1 MIRGK
6 LERAAFRKSAVFGVS
21 MLALIIAAP
30 AYAECAP
37 SPVQPGDVVICTGD
51 DSDGILVDV
60 SATVNVEEGAEV
72 FRVQA
77 TTVSQPGQFFPRNFV
92 SLNVGGTVHSVV
104 VESGS
109 LAPGATFSPSTQM
122 TINVEEAG
130 VIDRF
135 GIQLRTTPGSENGSF
150 SFFRSA
156 SADIYNRGLITAD
169 SGAALVAT
177 EVGLVGFNSI
187 NNFATGTIRG
197 IYAPFGSLS
206 NQGLIE
212 GVGTHAIVALGGNF
226 PIFASGNIFNSGVI
240 QNDGP
245 FSTID
250 WRMAP
255 SGGFSDLNNSGIVR
269 NLGSGYA
276 ITSDSGLFL
285 LNEQTGEISTNGIAA
300 IATAGQLSLDNYGVI
315 SGGQYA
321 IWNSGSLG
329 LLNRGVINGDIR
341 VSGLDRDGNVPVNFI
356 DTSHGGLINGSVLL
370 DDGDDQLITD
380 FGTATNPFAGISGT
394 VDAGGGFNT
403 WIAHFTQDTTLSTAI
418 AMPNSF
424 QSIGF
429 SIEHGA
435 TLELAEGFIPSGTIR
450 INDTA
455 LDFGGDVATLLT
467 TGTLEFDG
475 VAIDITSSVRT
486 AYSFINRGS
495 ILARLGPD
503 DGFAVDIGA
512 STYPSNSGT
521 IRAIG
526 GGGVRY
532 FGSAPFE
539 NSGSIIA
546 DGTGFY
552 GFGGL
557 LNNSG
562 LIRSTN
568 DVGARL
574 LASSGEVSTN
584 SGTIEGQIAGVALN
598 SELINSG
605 SIRSAGIGVAFDL
618 GGTIRNTRSGTIS
631 GETLAIG
638 ASDLFGFVSGATV
651 INEGRID
658 GNVDLAGF
666 PGSNEPTNN
675 MFIALSGSRLNGNL
689 HLGSGN
695 DMLVTTLGNENSNR
709 LAGISGQVTGTGNQ
723 SLRYLVDADRRARI
737 GNFGLFSTIGFD
749 LANDANVN
757 VTWTGP
763 SNTVFEFAGTGRAA
777 MTANLTSNAS
787 NWLINTSI
795 ASVRNIIDPTTFIEN
810 NIALTSRGNL
820 TIIHD
825 DANRPPA
832 LGIIVGAGSFTNEGV
847 ILARD
852 LAPYPFGQPF
862 TAIYGFGDVIN
873 NGLIR
878 IGGGLAIDAVNF
890 GTVITNNG
898 RIEQVTG
905 DGAADGVR
913 LFEGRFVNTGRVSVA
928 GSAVR
933 LGNEFQFS
941 QSVVENSGTL
951 ESTLGAAITADGFG
965 DMQILNRA
973 GGRIVGATGSEAMIL
988 APGTTLDNA
997 GSIVGDVDA
1006 SRSSFPFFE
1015 QLRGSTYIS
1024 NGGNLTGN
1032 LNFGSGS
1039 DVFIYKGGSISGII
1053 DAEDGFDVLNI
1064 FAEFSGDRFDLA
1076 RYRNFEGIGLFGR
1089 GRVALRNIPTLSSL
1103 QVDGADFA
1111 IAAGQTITATQSFS
1125 QVSGRTRIDGTLIT
1139 DRADL
1144 TGGILSG
1151 SGLFDP
1157 NDAYLANS
1165 FLVPGDNGRLG
1176 TLTIQGDIYA
1186 DSSTS
1191 FIFDVGRTSSDRLVV
1206 VGDTDRSGIAGFNG
1220 TLLLNPVSGGPRA
1233 GVDYRII
1240 TATGGIFG
1248 QFSSVQGKIGVLT
1261 PTLTYGPDAVTL
1273 RYQAGSLVAQLPANA
1288 TSVQIAFANALDGL
1302 RGSSYTNLSS
1312 LYVMVDVMESGTLNL
1327 TLGALNPTIASEATS
1342 QLQNDKSTMIDSL
1355 SARAARLGSE
1365 SAPRG
1370 SWSVSGTP
1378 QAAGIFASS
1387 QQVSSYDSV
1396 KMRLSNS
1403 YAVAGVIS
1411 GKLPEHMS
1419 GFIDIG
1425 FNETGTVYGNA
1436 NLGEQGGRQNWHM
1449 AMGLEMDAAED
1460 LILGTAVGISEGKS
1474 RILGGSSQVQ
1484 TSQAAVYGKLALGGG
1499 GYLTAL
1505 GSMAN
1510 SRLGI
1515 QRSSVDEFGLLQLG
1529 GHGTAFSID
1538 TQMEAGYA
1546 FAVAKGISLS
1556 PHVSL
1561 RYSSFSLD
1569 NLQEQGGVSALQLSN
1584 IGEDRVEAR
1593 VGARLEGRTLLRN
1606 GWSFAPQLQAG
1617 WVRALMNGDGMTTVR
1632 FTAADAMAFV
1642 IPFGSSDKSWG
1653 EMQGGVQLSN
1663 GRVTFGASLKSAI
1676 SRRDLKDNRASA
1688 EFQWRF

>member
-1 MIRGK
+1 MIRNK
-6 LERAAFRKSAVFGVS
+6 SERVVFRKSVAFGVS
-21 MLALIIAAP
+21 MLALTIAAP
-30 AYAECAP
+30 AYADCAP
-37 SPVQPGDVVICTGD
+37 PPTQPGDVVTCTGD

-60 SATVNVEEGAEV
+60 SATVNVEEGASV
-72 FRVQA
+72 SQVQA
-77 TTVSQPGQFFPRNFV
+77 TTVSQAGQFFPRNFV

-122 TINVEEAG
+122 IINVLETG
-130 VIDRF
+130 VIDQL
-135 GIQLRTTPGSENGSF
+135 GIQLRTTPGSENGPF
-150 SFFRSA
+150 NFFRSA
-156 SADIYNRGLITAD
+156 SAEVINRGLIT
-169 SGAALVAT
+169 SNGGTALFAT
-177 EVGLVGFNSI
+177 EAGFVGFNSI
-187 NNFATGTIRG
+187 SNLSTGTIRG
-197 IYAPFGSLS
+197 IFAPFGNLS

-212 GVGTHAIVALGGNF
+212 GAGTSAIVALGGNF
-226 PIFASGNIFNSGVI
+226 PVSASGNIFNSGVI

-245 FSTID
+245 ASTIE
-250 WRMAP
+250 WRMAAN
-255 SGGFSDLNNSGIVR
+255 GGFSDLNNSGLIR

-300 IATAGQLSLDNYGVI
+300 IATAGQLTLDNYGVI
-315 SGGQYA
+315 TGGQYA
-321 IWNSGSLG
+321 ILNNGSLG

-341 VSGLDRDGNVPVNFI
+341 VSGLDKDGNVPVTTI
-356 DTSHGGLINGSVLL
+356 DNSHGGIINGSVLL

-403 WIAHFTQDTTLSTAI
+403 WIAHFTQDTTLSTAF

-435 TLELAEGFIPSGTIR
+435 TLELSEGFIPSGTIH
-450 INDTA
+450 ISDTA

-512 STYPSNSGT
+512 STYPINSGT

-532 FGSAPFE
+532 FGNAPFE

-574 LASSGEVSTN
+574 LASTGEVSTN

-598 SELINSG
+598 AELINSG

-618 GGTIRNTRSGTIS
+618 GGTIRNTRSGIIS

-666 PGSNEPTNN
+666 PGSDEPTNN

-723 SLRYLVDADRRARI
+723 SLRYLVDTNRKARI

-763 SNTVFEFAGTGRAA
+763 SNTVFEFAGVGRADIS
-777 MTANLTSNAS
+777 ANLTGDAS
-787 NWLINTSI
+787 NWLINTSV
-795 ASVRNIIDPTTFIEN
+795 ASVRNFIDPTSFIEN

-825 DANRPPA
+825 DPNRPPA
-832 LGIIVGAGSFTNEGV
+832 LGIVVGAGSFTNEGI

-898 RIEQVTG
+898 RIEQVAG

-913 LFEGRFVNTGRVSVA
+913 LFAGRFVNTGRVNVA
-928 GSAVR
+928 GSAVL
-933 LGNEFQFS
+933 LGSEFQFS

-951 ESTLGAAITADGFG
+951 ESTLGVAITADGFG

-973 GGRIVGATGSEAMIL
+973 GGRIVGATGFEAMIL
-988 APGTTLDNA
+988 APGTTVNNA

-1015 QLRGSTYIS
+1015 QLLGSTYIS
-1024 NGGNLTGN
+1024 NGGSLTGN
-1032 LNFGSGS
+1032 LNFGLGS
-1039 DVFIYKGGSISGII
+1039 DAFIYKGGSISGIV

-1076 RYRNFEGIGLFGR
+1076 RYRNFESIGLFGR
-1089 GRVALRNIPTLSSL
+1089 GRITLRNVPTLSSL

-1125 QVSGRTRIDGTLIT
+1125 QVAGRTRIDGTLIT

-1151 SGLFDP
+1151 SGVFDP
-1157 NDAYLANS
+1157 NDAYLANT

-1176 TLTIQGDIYA
+1176 TLTVQGDIYA
-1186 DSSTS
+1186 DSTTS

-1206 VGDTDRSGIAGFNG
+1206 VGDADRSGIAGFNG
-1220 TLLLNPVSGGPRA
+1220 ALLLNPVSGGPRA

-1240 TATGGIFG
+1240 TATGGIVG

-1273 RYQAGSLVAQLPANA
+1273 RYQAGSLAAQLPSNA

-1302 RGSSYTNLSS
+1302 RGSSYNNLAS
-1312 LYVMVDVMESGTLNL
+1312 LYGMVDVMSSESLNL

-1342 QLQNDKSTMIDSL
+1342 QLRNDKSTMINSL
-1355 SARAARLGSE
+1355 SARAARLGGDM
-1365 SAPRG
+1365 APRG

-1378 QAAGIFASS
+1378 LAAGTFASG
-1387 QQVSSYDSV
+1387 QQVSSYDAV

-1403 YAVAGVIS
+1403 DAVANVIA
-1411 GKLPEHMS
+1411 GILPEHMS

-1425 FNETGTVYGNA
+1425 FNEAGTVYGNT
-1436 NLGEQGGRQNWHM
+1436 NLGEQGGRRNWHM

-1460 LILGTAVGISEGKS
+1460 LTLGAAVSISKGKS
-1474 RILGGSSQVQ
+1474 RILGGNSQVE
-1484 TSQAAVYGKLALGGG
+1484 TSQAAVYGKLALGSR
-1499 GYLTAL
+1499 GYMTAL
-1505 GSMAN
+1505 GSMAT
-1510 SRLGI
+1510 SRIGV
-1515 QRSSVDEFGLLQLG
+1515 QRSSFDEFGLLQLG
-1529 GHGTAFSID
+1529 GRGTAFSID

-1546 FAVAKGISLS
+1546 FTVAKSISLS

-1561 RYSSFSLD
+1561 LYSSFNLD
-1569 NLQEQGGVSALQLSN
+1569 NLQEQGGVSALHLSD
-1584 IGEDRVEAR
+1584 IGENRVEAR
-1593 VGARLEGRTLLRN
+1593 AGARLEGRTSLGK

-1617 WVRALMNGDGMTTVR
+1617 WVRTLMNGNGMTTVR
-1632 FTAADAMAFV
+1632 FTAADTLAFA
-1642 IPFGSSDKSWG
+1642 IPFGSTDRSWG
-1653 EMQGGVQLSN
+1653 EMQGGIQFSN
-1663 GRVTFGASLKSAI
+1663 RNLTFGASLKTAI
-1676 SRRDLKDNRASA
+1676 GRTDLKDNRASA
-1688 EFQWRF
+1688 EVQFRF